1 MTIKRILNIKGLHA
15 ATVAP
20 DIKVADVIDAL
31 EAEDVGALVVSADG
45 KLIDGIISER
55 DVVRGLQKYGPDVL
69 EHTVRDLM
77 TVDVITCT
85 PQDLV
90 AGVMALMDDRKIR
103 HVPVVENDKL
113 TGIVTIGDIIK
124 LRLDEVQGDA
134 DAMRQYI
141 SS

>member
-1 MTIKRILNIKGLHA
+1 LHA